1 MMMMISLFCTD
12 DSGDEDTSGDDD
24 DDDDDLETKLQK
36 IEPGKVDDHV
46 QSPRAA
52 RVSQNQPAFSNVS
65 LSHSYF
71 AIIEHLACMLP

>member
-1 MMMMISLFCTD
+1 MMISLFCTD

-24 DDDDDLETKLQK
+24 DDDLETKLRK
-36 IEPGKVDDHV
+36 IEPGKVDNHV

-52 RVSQNQPAFSNVS
+52 RVSQNQPPFKVS

-71 AIIEHLACMLP
+71 AIEHLAYMLS